1 MEYMDVVDEN
11 DKVIKSVEKE
21 QIYLKQLLHRICHVL
36 IFNSQG
42 KLLLQKRS
50 PSVSY
55 LPSYWSTSV
64 GEHVDTGE
72 TPEQAAMREM
82 QEELGI
88 SKKIHFIK
96 KYLWDSTDEIGLRKF
111 LYIYRLDFNGDFTID
126 KKVISKIEFFP
137 LYKIKQMITNE
148 DKMHPELVSI
158 IDELNL

>member
-11 DKVIKSVEKE
+11 DKVIKTVEKE

-50 PSVSY
+50 SSVSY
-55 LPSYWSTSV
+55 LPGYWSTSV
-64 GEHVDTGE
+64 GGHVDAGE
-72 TPEQAAMREM
+72 TPEQAAIREM
-82 QEELGI
+82 KEELGI
-88 SKKIHFIK
+88 NKKIKFVK

-111 LYIYRLDFNGDFTID
+111 LYIYRFNFDDGFTID
-126 KKVISKIEFFP
+126 KKAISKIEFFSIN
-137 LYKIKQMITNE
+137 KIKEIIRNN

-158 IDELNL
+158 FDELNL